1 MTPEPA
7 PLLVVHGLTIGG
19 RWAGRAL
26 DGIGGLVIER
36 VDGKVATEHARVSV
50 SWRSLADATLER
62 GTLTL
67 YQGGDVVVFTGS
79 PELPRA
85 WGMIVE
91 RACPM
96 PEFARGLRT
105 LGRRGSDEALESR
118 FFGPLLAARRR
129 VANPDA
135 VERRV
140 AQFDTNALADR
151 WRAEMEQLAAG
162 RFAADAPRRRA
173 LAAHLEEAIEPCLA
187 ALEHLAS
194 AGDAVFAAPAGTR
207 FDAWRRWTGQL
218 RRVFIEADRA
228 WHHVSLHLS

>member
-19 RWAGRAL
+19 RWSGRAL
-26 DGIGGLVIER
+26 DGAGGLVIER
-36 VDGKVATEHARVSV
+36 AAGKVATEQLRVTIA
-50 SWRSLADATLER
+50 WRALTDATLER
-62 GTLTL
+62 GALAL
-67 YQGGDVVVFTGS
+67 YQGEDVLVLTGS
-79 PELPRA
+79 PELTRA
-85 WGMIVE
+85 WGIIVE

-105 LGRRGSDEALESR
+105 LGRRGADEALESR

-140 AQFDTNALADR
+140 AQFDTSALADR
-151 WRAEMEQLAAG
+151 WRAEMEQLAAV
-162 RFAADAPRRRA
+162 RFAADGPRRRA
-173 LAAHLEEAIEPCLA
+173 LAAHLEEALEPCLS
-187 ALEHLAS
+187 ALEGLGAS
-194 AGDAVFAAPAGTR
+194 ADAVFAAPAGTR
-207 FDAWRRWTGQL
+207 FEAWRRWTGQL

-228 WHHVSLHLS
+228 WHHVSLHLT